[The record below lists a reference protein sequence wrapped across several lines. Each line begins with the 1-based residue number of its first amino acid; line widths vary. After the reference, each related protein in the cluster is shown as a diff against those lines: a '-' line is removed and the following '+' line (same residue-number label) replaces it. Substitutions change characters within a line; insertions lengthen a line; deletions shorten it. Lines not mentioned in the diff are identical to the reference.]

1 MTRSS
6 ILYTRSQGFVFTDM
20 AIRAWDAG
28 HMSHV
33 GVCYCNRVIDASLW
47 HGVAEWHRDDWLQGR
62 IVVDELPVFATDEQS
77 AIKARDILMGR
88 IGQRYD
94 LWEILGY
101 PLLRDLGDPERPVC
115 SRLGYDHLNDA
126 CSLRIPGRQGR
137 IGPRL
142 LHAIHH
148 AYNLGMLYGPQPRR
162 PATDN
167 AS

>member
-1 MTRSS
+1 MSS
-6 ILYTRSQGFVFTDM
+6 HTIIYTRPKRPDPLDVL
-20 AIRAWDAG
+20 IRAWDAG
-28 HMSHV
+28 SMSHA
-33 GVCYCNRVIDASLW
+33 GVCYGSRVIDASIL
-47 HGVAEWHRDDWLQGR
+47 HGVAEWHREDWLQGR
-62 IVVDELPVFATDEQS
+62 VIVDELPVLASDEQA
-77 AIKARDILMGR
+77 AIKAHDKLQAR

-115 SRLGYDHLNDA
+115 SRLGYDNLTDA

-148 AYNLGMLYGPQPRR
+148 AYNLGLLYGPQPRR
-162 PATDN
+162 PATDTV
-167 AS
+167 S

>member
-1 MTRSS
+1 MTNTF
-6 ILYTRSQGFVFTDM
+6 IYTRSANPLLD
-20 AIRAWDAG
+20 APIRAWDAG

-33 GVCYCNRVIDASLW
+33 GVCYGSRVIDATMR
-47 HGVAEWHRDDWLQGR
+47 HGVAEWQRDDWLHGR
-62 IVVDELPVFATDEQS
+62 IVVDELPVFAADEQS
-77 AIKARDILMGR
+77 AIKAHDKLQAR

-115 SRLGYDHLNDA
+115 SRLGYDHLTAA
-126 CSLRIPGRQGR
+126 CGLRIPGRQGR